1 MQVPT
6 LCRSPIFR
14 TFIEK
19 FFKKTADTENFS
31 VSAVFIF
38 AVCMDVIFLRFV
50 LYQIYAVPCAI
61 LRYAQNDRF
70 LQTVGACVKMPN
82 LYTLCKG
89 GCPHPPEQNPILR
102 KTNDYAPIVGARSRL
117 PARSV
122 LLNILYSK
130 VSTGDPHLG
139 DPPKFYEN
147 SRRGQVTASP
157 LPFCLLRRH
166 FP

>member
-50 LYQIYAVPCAI
+50 LYQIYAVPCEI

-89 GCPHPPEQNPILR
+89 GCPHPPEQNLILR
-102 KTNDYAPIVGARSRL
+102 KTNDYAPIVGATVS
-117 PARSV
+117 PAGSV
-122 LLNILYSK
+122 GAFEYFVFKGL
-130 VSTGDPHLG
+130 H
-139 DPPKFYEN
+139 
-147 SRRGQVTASP
+147 RRPAP
-157 LPFCLLRRH
+157 RR
-166 FP
+166 PTEVL

>member
-50 LYQIYAVPCAI
+50 LYQIYAVPCEI

-89 GCPHPPEQNPILR
+89 GCPHPPEQNLILR
-102 KTNDYAPIVGARSRL
+102 KTNDYAPIVGATVS
-117 PARSV
+117 PAGSV
-122 LLNILYSK
+122 ALLHTFVCRGL
-130 VSTGDPHLG
+130 H
-139 DPPKFYEN
+139 
-147 SRRGQVTASP
+147 RRPAP
-157 LPFCLLRRH
+157 RR
-166 FP
+166 PTEVL